1 MVFGITINIMFHGL
15 SLCLNERA
23 IIITN
28 LTKQNNAINLNAL
41 DNDVER
47 MLFIGQI
54 VRLSMVIH

>member
-1 MVFGITINIMFHGL
+1 MFHGL

-23 IIITN
+23 IIVTN
-28 LTKQNNAINLNAL
+28 LTKQKNAINLNAL